1 MRMNIFIGPT
11 YYMRLK
17 HIVKDK
23 INYRAKGPRTVLT
36 RQTVQGRA
44 NDGGL
49 RVGEQER
56 DAIVA
61 HGLAYFL
68 KESMLVRGDEYLMA
82 VCNLTGMTAIYNNS
96 LNLFISPF
104 ADGPVKFVGEIADSQ
119 KIDRITKYGRSFSLV
134 RIPYAFKLLI
144 QELATLNI
152 NMRIITD
159 QNIDQLSS
167 MNPSSEIRDFDDIDP
182 QAIIKSQT
190 SLKKTTVKE
199 EPTISLSVKETQE
212 QSDKLLDKAISEN
225 IIDVKKLEKE
235 AEQEEFDEA
244 ELLDALEK
252 VSSPKLTFGEAA
264 SFKPDKL
271 DDDSIPDI
279 NTVPL
284 IGTKSVS
291 INPLSKKEP
300 EPQSQPEP
308 DLKMSKSP
316 EQEKIVTTAIDD
328 PETPDDL
335 EAENLQLLT
344 DIIEEEGEEQE
355 EAKEKTVDIK

>member
-1 MRMNIFIGPT
+1 
-11 YYMRLK
+11 
-17 HIVKDK
+17 
-23 INYRAKGPRTVLT
+23 
-36 RQTVQGRA
+36 
-44 NDGGL
+44 
-49 RVGEQER
+49 
-56 DAIVA
+56 
-61 HGLAYFL
+61 
-68 KESMLVRGDEYLMA
+68 
-82 VCNLTGMTAIYNNS
+82 
-96 LNLFISPF
+96 
-104 ADGPVKFVGEIADSQ
+104 
-119 KIDRITKYGRSFSLV
+119 
-134 RIPYAFKLLI
+134 
-144 QELATLNI
+144 
-152 NMRIITD
+152 MRIITD

-167 MNPSSEIRDFDDIDP
+167 MNPSSEIKDFDDIDP

-271 DDDSIPDI
+271 DDDGIPDI